1 MGLSGSI
8 FKMRKRL
15 DLISDTLNPNTEQ
28 LPFFCALCQA
38 LYTYTTS
45 YGEVLLLPPG
55 ALRFGEVTSL
65 GPQSQDTSFMH
76 LCTLCQVL
84 FRPETATGKR
94 LKAPTFVELVLQWDT
109 QAVNRHVMSGVA
121 SVREGKRRYL

>member
-8 FKMRKRL
+8 FRMRKRL

-28 LPFFCALCQA
+28 LPFFCALCRA
-38 LYTYTTS
+38 LYTNITS
-45 YGEVLLLPPG
+45 YGEVLLLP

-65 GPQSQDTSFMH
+65 GPQSQNTSFIH

-84 FRPETATGKR
+84 FRPETATVKR
-94 LKAPTFVELVLQWDT
+94 LKAPPFVELVLQWAT
-109 QAVNRHVMSGVA
+109 QAVNRHVLSGVA